1 MDIDKTLEEGTRY
14 VKANI
19 DEHKISEFFQHCCRM
34 GHYTFEVLKCGK
46 ETCKLCKP
54 VHLPRGVFDA
64 IKHLPFPVSGDDGHY
79 RPFSEVVGMETSEEH
94 RPSLKKAPKA
104 KAKSLPFYAS
114 VQHVK
119 NTLLMLQC
127 EECNMWR
134 LVYSKY
140 KFSMAQRRKLQQLL

>member
-1 MDIDKTLEEGTRY
+1 
-14 VKANI
+14 
-19 DEHKISEFFQHCCRM
+19 
-34 GHYTFEVLKCGK
+34 
-46 ETCKLCKP
+46 
-54 VHLPRGVFDA
+54 
-64 IKHLPFPVSGDDGHY
+64 
-79 RPFSEVVGMETSEEH
+79 METSEEH

-119 NTLLMLQC
+119 NAQLMLQC

-140 KFSMAQRRKLQQLL
+140 KLPVAQHRQLQRLLDDYSYSCGAKLYELDLGEGFKNVEVRDHAYGDPIEKLYYSAGFDPICMYCGVDQSFTSSEQYPQCETCSHLPPIKK

>member
-1 MDIDKTLEEGTRY
+1 
-14 VKANI
+14 
-19 DEHKISEFFQHCCRM
+19 
-34 GHYTFEVLKCGK
+34 
-46 ETCKLCKP
+46 
-54 VHLPRGVFDA
+54 
-64 IKHLPFPVSGDDGHY
+64 
-79 RPFSEVVGMETSEEH
+79 METSEEH

-119 NTLLMLQC
+119 NAQLMLQC

-140 KFSMAQRRKLQQLL
+140 KLPVAQRRQLQRLLDDYSYSCGAKL